1 MQCVRVTMFVLYV
14 GSSEVA
20 RVLASGSTRAAVVLR
35 SGLQVDLRVVA
46 RESLGAALHYFTGS
60 KAHNIAVRRLAHT
73 QASRIDVLVAN
84 GRKGDRGMRYSRL
97 RARVSAA
104 FGVHGSSSAGRQIR
118 DSRPRASPVPPTRRP
133 CAARGRLQQGRSI
146 PTTPARCT
154 LLELPIRT
162 VRTTMRLP
170 ITTRTYP
177 RGNPILGG
185 EGPQRPMSGVA

>member
-1 MQCVRVTMFVLYV
+1 MLHMQTVHVHAMCSGHNVRAVRRLI
-14 GSSEVA
+14 GGRA
-20 RVLASGSTRAAVVLR
+20 GAGQRLDSGRRLLR

-118 DSRPRASPVPPTRRP
+118 DSRPRASPYRRP
-133 CAARGRLQQGRSI
+133 G
-146 PTTPARCT
+146 
-154 LLELPIRT
+154 
-162 VRTTMRLP
+162 VRVQREAVCNREEVFRQRRHDVP
-170 ITTRTYP
+170 CWNCQS
-177 RGNPILGG
+177 GQSA
-185 EGPQRPMSGVA
+185 PQ